1 MSSRSSS
8 PLSSAQDLSD
18 PELDIVAPAVTSKA
32 AKGKT
37 TKLKL
42 KLKPPKMPKQIQ
54 KKKTK
59 QMTTKQTAAAATA
72 KTTKTQQQ
80 KVKKQRT
87 PKQQQP
93 PPPSDS
99 DDSDEQPDE
108 DADDVEGEVDVEA
121 EAEASP
127 PPHKRRKVVDPRD
140 PLPQDNPRY
149 AFIVAFQAKF
159 NQVFRGVPNLGPQ
172 DIESGIT
179 ETPISDQIESLLC
192 KLLSLALN
200 RQKQVEKGHYGKALE
215 DAVANYIDEAPPEWG
230 GRNPLEGGRTFNQMT
245 VDERL
250 VMLQTLILWVLRHSR
265 VVGDILKEVYKP
277 GRKTDDSNIPLAVH
291 CWGMDREKNKY
302 YLIEGKDDTHFR
314 VYQEYISPGYRTARW
329 ISVAG
334 TIDELRDLAAR
345 LGEEGSRNAKELQ
358 GKILVAIPRFEEGE
372 QKRKRREYRHQR
384 KAQFLNP
391 GVSLYEGRTRG
402 HKAKYTFE
410 SDDDGGYTSG
420 RATRSNRASGR
431 VSPAENYVTGSGRV
445 TRRTNQYGFSSE
457 NNEVGTGTGTGTG
470 TPYAG
475 SDSGGSARRSG
486 RMTLK
491 RDRGEYE
498 AETAGM
504 AGDTTAPIDDEEEEE
519 EQASD
524 SGEEGSE
531 GGDDYKDEEVD
542 EMDDD
547 DLTDASDEDDA
558 LNGKTLITKLKFT
571 TGEGKAAL
579 AKLSD
584 GSDGSVLV
592 HANTHG
598 GHRSK
603 EGVASSPP
611 PIVRLTPA
619 KDESA
624 MDIDM
629 AEDVDDTDVDL
640 VPTSSPRGGGQEN
653 MKPEHVVVN
662 FLSGKGSNS
671 SPASSI
677 SQ

>member
-18 PELDIVAPAVTSKA
+18 PELDFTAPVVTKPAKGSKA
-32 AKGKT
+32 AAGKA
-37 TKLKL
+37 KL
-42 KLKPPKMPKQIQ
+42 KLKPPKMPKQIA
-54 KKKTK
+54 K
-59 QMTTKQTAAAATA
+59 QPQKQT
-72 KTTKTQQQ
+72 Q
-80 KVKKQRT
+80 KQKQKGKG
-87 PKQQQP
+87 KQKAP

-99 DDSDEQPDE
+99 ENSNDESE
-108 DADDVEGEVDVEA
+108 DVDDVEVEV

-172 DIESGIT
+172 DIESGIA
-179 ETPISDQIESLLC
+179 ETPISEQIEALLC

-215 DAVANYIDEAPPEWG
+215 DAVANYIDEAPPEWD

-334 TIDELRDLAAR
+334 TIDELRDLAER
-345 LGEEGSRNAKELQ
+345 LGQEGSRNAKDLQ
-358 GKILVAIPRFEEGE
+358 GKILAAIPRFEEGE
-372 QKRKRREYRHQR
+372 QKRKRREYRHAR
-384 KAQFLNP
+384 KAAFLNP

-431 VSPAENYVTGSGRV
+431 VSPVENYVTGSGRV

-457 NNEVGTGTGTGTG
+457 ADGVAGGTGTGTGTG

-475 SDSGGSARRSG
+475 SDSGGSTRRSG
-486 RMTLK
+486 RMSLK
-491 RDRGEYE
+491 RDRWEYE
-498 AETAGM
+498 AGAT
-504 AGDTTAPIDDEEEEE
+504 GDTTAPVDDDDEEEQEE
-519 EQASD
+519 EASE
-524 SGEEGSE
+524 SGDGVGEDE
-531 GGDDYKDEEVD
+531 DDYKDEPVD

-547 DLTDASDEDDA
+547 DLTDATDEDDQ
-558 LNGKTLITKLKFT
+558 LDGKTLVTTFKFT
-571 TGEGKAAL
+571 TGRGRAAL
-579 AKLSD
+579 ADLTD
-584 GSDGSVLV
+584 GSASAAAVERQERENDG
-592 HANTHG
+592 AG
-598 GHRSK
+598 K
-603 EGVASSPP
+603 EEG
-611 PIVRLTPA
+611 
-619 KDESA
+619 A
-624 MDIDM
+624 MDIDTVENGDKAGASADGM
-629 AEDVDDTDVDL
+629 PTPAQEKMQFTEGLPLKTVDGTGVEAG
-640 VPTSSPRGGGQEN
+640 TGTGT
-653 MKPEHVVVN
+653 EHVVVN